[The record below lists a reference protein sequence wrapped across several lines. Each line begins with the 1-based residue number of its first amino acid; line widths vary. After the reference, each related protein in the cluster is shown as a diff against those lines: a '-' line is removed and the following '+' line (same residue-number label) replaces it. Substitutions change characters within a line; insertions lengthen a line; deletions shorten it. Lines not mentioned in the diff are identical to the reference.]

1 MFLTLGTVEK
11 PADRVFTRFAGF
23 RDSKFPRIPLRCRK
37 SVYIR
42 DEKSVV
48 ENSNNRYNIEKKTN
62 MDC

>member
-1 MFLTLGTVEK
+1 MYLHKDDKELLRDIIVTVSE
-11 PADRVFTRFAGF
+11 RMG
-23 RDSKFPRIPLRCRK
+23 I
-37 SVYIR
+37 